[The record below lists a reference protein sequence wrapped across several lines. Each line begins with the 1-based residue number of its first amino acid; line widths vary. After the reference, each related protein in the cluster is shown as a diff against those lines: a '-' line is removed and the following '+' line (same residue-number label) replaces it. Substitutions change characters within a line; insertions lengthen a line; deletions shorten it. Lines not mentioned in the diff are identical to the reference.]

1 MLSRVGQLC
10 MLPFFLLCGIATT
23 LHAQD
28 ESQNYPNTQKEA
40 IPFTPP
46 HKALESIEL
55 PDGFEVT
62 LFAHEPDVH
71 QPIAMTFDSKGR
83 LWVVENYTYSD
94 RKENFNNELF
104 DRVVIFEDED
114 NDGKFDKRKIFWD
127 KGNKLTGIELGR
139 GGVWLT
145 AAPEFIFIPDA
156 DRDDVPDGPPKVIL
170 DGFEDNVIRHNL
182 VNGLRWGPDGWLY
195 SRHGIQAVSH
205 VGKPGSP
212 MSKRTPM
219 NCCIWRYHPDR
230 DVFEIV
236 AEGGTNSWGFDFDEH
251 GEMFFINTVIGHL
264 FHVVPGARYN
274 RMYGSHFN
282 PYTWQTIDQTADH
295 FHWGSNEKWFDAKK
309 GVVGDNGTGSDATS
323 KAGGGHAHSGFM
335 IYQGDNWPDEFRG
348 RAFTLNFHGRRINQ
362 EILKR
367 QGNSFVGKHA
377 PDMFQTTDP
386 WFRGVELTYGPD
398 GAVYVLDWSDIGEC
412 HENDGIHRTSGRIF
426 KISYGKPKKPQF
438 DDLRE
443 LSNEK
448 LVELLSHKNAWYSR
462 MAQRMLVERYIDDVK
477 EGKKRFEKGERKWKY
492 PKVLGLLQESAVEA
506 NVTPGVRLK
515 SLWAL
520 HQLSQLS
527 SLHPAIRRMNG
538 HSRSP
543 AISHAAT
550 SDNESIRAWAIRFIE
565 SPISNSIG
573 STPPRLLKKL
583 AGDPSPL
590 VRLYVAS
597 AINHLDPDS
606 AFVVAQKLV
615 TFEEDMKDRVQPKLI
630 WHRLE
635 PFIVNDFVKS
645 MVVFRASKSQMLR
658 RNIARRLACDPEK
671 QNEMLEKLSQYL
683 LDGCESNHADILHGI
698 KSAIEGR
705 KQLTAPRSWSKLVA
719 KTGDFDNVSAKLI
732 EEISP
737 VFGDGLSLD
746 RLMKLAANK
755 GADSD
760 ARQQAIESLS
770 QFADPE
776 KLYPLLKSR
785 VNDRMVSTA
794 VVKAMSVCKQ
804 DEIPGLIL
812 RVYPRLSDEGKRN
825 AIDTLCGRKKWANKL
840 LVAIERG
847 RVKSSS
853 LTAWHARQVQLHDDK
868 PLTDQLEK
876 VWGKVRETDQDRLA
890 QIDEL
895 RKMVS
900 TDANAADF
908 TMGKEI
914 FTTHCASCHALLGEG
929 GNIGP
934 DLTGADRRNL
944 NYLLENIVDPSA
956 SVATSYRTSVLAM
969 EDGRLLTGVV
979 LDNNGQTLKLQTS
992 DELLT
997 LEVSSVEEIKQTE
1010 LSLMPENLLDKLTDR
1025 EKVEL
1030 FKYLM
1035 SK

>member
-10 MLPFFLLCGIATT
+10 MLPFFLLCGIAAT

-170 DGFEDNVIRHNL
+170 DGFEDDVIRHNL

-212 MSKRTPM
+212 ISKRTPM
-219 NCCIWRYHPDR
+219 NCCIWRYHPER

-236 AEGGTNSWGFDFDEH
+236 AEGGTNSWGFDFDQH

-323 KAGGGHAHSGFM
+323 NAGGGHAHSGFM
-335 IYQGDNWPDEFRG
+335 IYQGDNWPDEYRG

-362 EILKR
+362 EILVR
-367 QGNSFVGKHA
+367 EGNSYVGKHA
-377 PDMFQTTDP
+377 PDMFQSADP

-426 KISYGKPKKPQF
+426 RISYGEARKPI
-438 DDLRE
+438 DGDLNDFPNDR
-443 LSNEK
+443 LID
-448 LVELLSHKNAWYSR
+448 LLGHKNAWYAR
-462 MAQRMLVERYIDDVK
+462 MAQRILCDRWVNEDNLRPQRLVALAK
-477 EGKKRFEKGERKWKY
+477 GKAVDGQSDPLSTRHRLNAIGTLYCLSKGHHW
-492 PKVLGLLQESAVEA
+492 LLLQFS
-506 NVTPGVRLK
+506 K
-515 SLWAL
+515 
-520 HQLSQLS
+520 
-527 SLHPAIRRMNG
+527 
-538 HSRSP
+538 
-543 AISHAAT
+543 
-550 SDNESIRAWAIRFIE
+550 SDNEHVRAMVV
-565 SPISNSIG
+565 
-573 STPPRLLKKL
+573 RLLANRPIEIERVASKIL
-583 AGDPSPL
+583 GMANDPSPL
-590 VRLYVAS
+590 VRHYVAS
-597 AINHLDPDS
+597 TIGRLRQS
-606 AFVVAQKLV
+606 YAFAVAQRLV
-615 TFEEDMKDRVQPKLI
+615 AYEDDMKDRVQPKLI
-630 WHRLE
+630 WHQIE
-635 PFIVNDFVKS
+635 PFITGDFNKS
-645 MVVFRASKSQMLR
+645 ISLFSGSKSRMLR
-658 RNIARRLACDPEK
+658 RNIVRRLACDPEK
-671 QNEMLEKLSQYL
+671 QNEMLEKLMQRL
-683 LDGCESNHADILHGI
+683 LSDYQVFPADILHGI
-698 KSAIEGR
+698 KLAIKGR
-705 KQLTAPRSWSKLVA
+705 KQMKPPESWPNLVA
-719 KTGDFDNVSAKLI
+719 KASDFDAESAKLI

-746 RLMKLAANK
+746 RLMKVASNKAA
-755 GADSD
+755 DTD
-760 ARQQAIESLS
+760 ARRQAILSLS

-776 KLYPLLKSR
+776 DLFPLLKAR
-785 VNDRMVSTA
+785 INDRMVSTA

-812 RVYPRLSDEGKRN
+812 KVYPRLSDEGKRN

-840 LVAIERG
+840 LVAIEKG
-847 RVKSSS
+847 RVKSSA
-853 LTAWHARQVQLHDDK
+853 LTAWHARQVQMHDDK
-868 PLTDQLEK
+868 PLTDRLAK
-876 VWGKVRETDQDRLA
+876 AWGKVRETDQERLA

-895 RKMVS
+895 RKMV
-900 TDANAADF
+900 TDAGGTGAIK
-908 TMGKEI
+908 GKEL
-914 FTTHCASCHALLGEG
+914 FTTHCASCHALFGEG

-934 DLTGADRRNL
+934 DLTGSDRKNL

-956 SVATSYRTSVLAM
+956 SVATSYRASVLAM

-979 LDNNGQTLKLQTS
+979 LDNNGQTLKLQTQY
-992 DELLT
+992 ELLT

-1010 LSLMPENLLDKLTDR
+1010 LSLMPDNLLDKLSDG
-1025 EKVEL
+1025 EKIEL
-1030 FKYLM
+1030 FNYLM
-1035 SK
+1035 KK